1 MLRIK
6 DEDLNLTCVEEGK
19 YKGVNTLIITG
30 TYSPKL
36 TACKYFQSHANDAD
50 EKKTIVKN
58 GKKEVTI
65 RLESYQ
71 NIPTIL
77 KLKNNDIF
85 VKTAINIGQLNV
97 LSLKKIVLLVDS

>member
-36 TACKYFQSHANDAD
+36 TACKYCQSHANDAD
-50 EKKTIVKN
+50 EKKTHN
-58 GKKEVTI
+58 STA
-65 RLESYQ
+65 ESWAIYFWFSYFHF
-71 NIPTIL
+71 NARFKANYKVVFIDCNALDYLPY
-77 KLKNNDIF
+77 KLIIIF
-85 VKTAINIGQLNV
+85 
-97 LSLKKIVLLVDS
+97 

>member
-36 TACKYFQSHANDAD
+36 T
-50 EKKTIVKN
+50 T
-58 GKKEVTI
+58 
-65 RLESYQ
+65 L
-71 NIPTIL
+71 
-77 KLKNNDIF
+77 
-85 VKTAINIGQLNV
+85 
-97 LSLKKIVLLVDS
+97 

>member
-1 MLRIK
+1 LIISK
-6 DEDLNLTCVEEGK
+6 KCCELKKDLNLTCVEEGK

-36 TACKYFQSHANDAD
+36 TACKNCQSHANDAD
-50 EKKTIVKN
+50 EKKTNVKN

-77 KLKNNDIF
+77 KLK
-85 VKTAINIGQLNV
+85 K
-97 LSLKKIVLLVDS
+97 